1 MAEKRTGLVVSSA
14 PHVCDPVDTTSIMR
28 DVLIALLPSLL
39 VSIYVMGF
47 RALVL
52 TIVCA
57 AACVFFEWI
66 WQKFMHRPQTIGD
79 LSAAVTGVILAFNLP
94 VNLPL
99 WMAIVGCFIAIIIT
113 KQLFGGLGQ
122 NFANPAIV
130 ARVAMF
136 VGFASAMT
144 SWKVTNHMDPAIVAA
159 AGDAMTGATPLAL
172 YVKGAELPSNMS
184 MFLGTINGSM
194 GEVSALALI
203 VGGIYL
209 LVRKIITWHIPVA
222 FIAGVAV
229 LSALMGRSPVFDILA
244 GGVMLGAIFMA
255 TDYVTSPIN
264 PAGKII
270 FGLGCAI
277 LTMLIRQFGSYPEGV
292 SFAILMM
299 NILTPHI
306 DDWTRS
312 KLNGVDTKKGGAK

>member
-1 MAEKRTGLVVSSA
+1 MADKHTGLVISSA
-14 PHVCDPVDTTSIMR
+14 PHVNNPVDTTSIMR
-28 DVLIALLPSLL
+28 DVIIALIPSLV
-39 VSIYVMGF
+39 VSVYVMGI
-47 RALVL
+47 RALLL
-52 TIVCA
+52 TIVCV
-57 AACVFFEWI
+57 AACVIFEWA

-94 VNLPL
+94 VNLPF
-99 WMAIVGCFIAIIIT
+99 WMAVVGCFIAIIIT

-144 SWKVTNHMDPAIVAA
+144 SWKVTSHMDPAIVAA
-159 AGDAMTGATPLAL
+159 AGDAMTGATPLGL
-172 YVKGAELPSNMS
+172 LTKGAELPSYMS

-194 GEVSALALI
+194 GEVSAVALI
-203 VGGIYL
+203 IGGIYL
-209 LVRKIITWHIPVA
+209 LVRKIITWEIPVA
-222 FIAGVAV
+222 FIASVAV
-229 LSALMGRSPVFDILA
+229 FSLLMGRDPIFDVLA

-270 FGLGCAI
+270 FGIGCG
-277 LTMLIRQFGSYPEGV
+277 LMTMLIRQFGSYPEGV
-292 SFAILMM
+292 SFAILLM
-299 NILTPHI
+299 NVLTPHI